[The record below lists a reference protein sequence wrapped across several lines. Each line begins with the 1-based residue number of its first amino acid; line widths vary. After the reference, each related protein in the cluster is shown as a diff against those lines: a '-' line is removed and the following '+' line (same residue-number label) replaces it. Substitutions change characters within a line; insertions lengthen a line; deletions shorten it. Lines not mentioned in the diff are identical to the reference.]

1 MQDSPF
7 SIFLAFGF
15 LWILMG
21 VGGLFWLA
29 KSDRQ
34 SLSIDPIALLVALP
48 ILLAFAVALGIGAI
62 AM

>member
-1 MQDSPF
+1 
-7 SIFLAFGF
+7 
-15 LWILMG
+15 MG